1 MAKLLFDLRNV
12 PDDEADEVRALLEG
26 HQIEFYETKPAAWGL
41 FGGGLWLVDE
51 ALIGRAKA
59 LLSAYQA
66 QRAATARAEHA
77 AARRA
82 GTAETL
88 WTSLR
93 REPGRVLV
101 LLLSIVFLVAL
112 TVLPFLLFGRLPGAN

>member
-12 PDDEADEVRALLEG
+12 PDDEADEVRELLEAQ
-26 HQIEFYETKPAAWGL
+26 QIEFYETKPAAWGL

-51 ALIGRAKA
+51 AVIGRARS
-59 LLSAYQA
+59 LLSDYQA
-66 QRAATARAEHA
+66 QRAARARAEHA
-77 AARRA
+77 TALSA

-101 LLLSIVFLVAL
+101 LLLSIGFLVAL
-112 TVLPFLLFGRLPGAN
+112 TLLPFLLFGRFPGAK